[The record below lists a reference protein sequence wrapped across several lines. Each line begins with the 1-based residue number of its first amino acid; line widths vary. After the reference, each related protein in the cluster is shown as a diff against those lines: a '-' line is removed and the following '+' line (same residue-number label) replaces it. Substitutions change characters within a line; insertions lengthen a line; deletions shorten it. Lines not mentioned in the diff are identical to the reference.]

1 MALSQFDYY
10 IDKALNGNYL
20 SQTKQIA
27 SISEK
32 IEENLVYYS
41 PTKEEDIVD
50 PNWAKL
56 LYYFYISCGSLLDLC
71 VLIEN
76 RCKFY
81 DPTIYKKAKKASV
94 MESTDP
100 LTSFITDVVIP
111 AGEKFIDRSFQ
122 SSMSDAIDT
131 LDEWIKIGKKLQ
143 DSETAKLLRKAIYQ
157 RYQMTIDLRSIDSA
171 KDVLKKSKLMRNK
184 LIASR
189 RIVSYYLTKKSSLT
203 EEQKKD
209 AAKAFQKYLK
219 KERSLLH
226 NFFSNAMKYHD

>member
-1 MALSQFDYY
+1 
-10 IDKALNGNYL
+10 
-20 SQTKQIA
+20 
-27 SISEK
+27 
-32 IEENLVYYS
+32 
-41 PTKEEDIVD
+41 
-50 PNWAKL
+50 
-56 LYYFYISCGSLLDLC
+56 
-71 VLIEN
+71 
-76 RCKFY
+76 
-81 DPTIYKKAKKASV
+81 
-94 MESTDP
+94 MESADP

-111 AGEKFIDRSFQ
+111 AGEKFIDRRFQ

-189 RIVSYYLTKKSSLT
+189 RIVSYYLTKKSLLT

-219 KERSLLH
+219 KERSLLRS
-226 NFFSNAMKYHD
+226 FLENAMKYHD